1 MIAQDRGGA
10 PRAEQAR
17 TRLARRA
24 VIDAARALFLE
35 RGYAAT
41 TMAAISRA
49 AEVPEPTLYRLFA
62 SKVGVLKAVLDT
74 SIAGDDAP
82 EPVAA
87 RPAVADLA
95 AEPDAAQVVAGLVAV
110 ATAINRRTN
119 EVYEVLTRAAD
130 ADAEAAELLAA
141 IQAQRDAGQR
151 GVVRMLHRRGM
162 LRKGLGE
169 REAADVVHA
178 LMAPEVYRLLVRD
191 RGWPPERY
199 EAWAARTLTHQLL

>member
-1 MIAQDRGGA
+1 MIAQDRGAA

-24 VIDAARALFLE
+24 VIDAARTLFLE

>member
-1 MIAQDRGGA
+1 
-10 PRAEQAR
+10 
-17 TRLARRA
+17 
-24 VIDAARALFLE
+24 
-35 RGYAAT
+35 
-41 TMAAISRA
+41 MANANPGS
-49 AEVPEPTLYRLFA
+49 
-62 SKVGVLKAVLDT
+62 
-74 SIAGDDAP
+74 
-82 EPVAA
+82 
-87 RPAVADLA
+87 
-95 AEPDAAQVVAGLVAV
+95 AV

-119 EVYEVLTRAAD
+119 EVYEVLARAAD

-178 LMAPEVYRLLVRD
+178 RMAPEVYRLLVRD